1 MIRGSIGFGAMLPAW
16 LPAQDSAAARL
27 PTVQVTVTRE
37 SGRSPLELPYAISV
51 THPDSL
57 RPGLRRLAL
66 DEMLAVLPGIAV
78 ANRNNP
84 TQDPRI
90 TIRGFG
96 ARSAFGVRGVRVL
109 RDGIPLTLP
118 DGQTPVDYIDLESVE
133 SIEVIRGTAS
143 SLYGNAGGGVVDLR
157 SAPPPLARLGG
168 AVRYVGGEDGL
179 QRLHG
184 SIGGTSAPL
193 AYQASVTDT
202 RTDGFRDYAQQRTTH
217 AMARATLDRGS
228 SLWSAQVIGFDMP
241 VAENPGGLTAAEVA
255 ATPDTSD
262 PRSRRK
268 LARKDVRQ
276 GQLALAYS
284 RAGERLDLSAAVYG
298 GVRDLYNPLPFAII
312 GVDRVSYGA
321 TFQGSADGAIGGVQ
335 HRLTFGVDVQR
346 QNDDRVEYA
355 NCNQPTL
362 PPLPPAGTCDAPD
375 GERGSLT
382 RTQIERVTGIG
393 PYVKGEVPLGSRLS
407 VTLGIRTDIVSFDV
421 TDRFLSDGDD
431 SGNERMSQTSPMIGL
446 VAQLGPLTAIHASV
460 SSAFETPTATEMG
473 NKPDGSGGINP
484 ELDAQNSVT
493 YEVGMKGVLLSA
505 LQYDIAIFDTEVKD
519 ELIPFEDGVGGR
531 RYFRNAGRTRRR
543 GAEIGLRAERGPLRV
558 AGAYSYSDFEFAD
571 FVVLGTGYTGNR
583 IPGIPVNQGQASLT
597 WVNRLGAATV
607 EGIAVGRVAVNDGN
621 SAYAPGYELLNL
633 RVTGDIALAGG
644 RRVAPV
650 IGVQNLF
657 DRRYMGSVS
666 VNAALDRFF
675 EPGPGRTFF
684 GGLSVGLGR

>member
-1 MIRGSIGFGAMLPAW
+1 MLPA
-16 LPAQDSAAARL
+16 LLAGQDSAASRL

-51 THPDSL
+51 AAPDSL

-66 DEMLAVLPGIAV
+66 DEMLALLPGVAV

-133 SIEVIRGTAS
+133 SVEVIRGTAS

-157 SAPPPLARLGG
+157 SAPPPLTPLGG
-168 AVRYVGGEDGL
+168 AVRYVGGEGGL

-184 SIGGTSAPL
+184 TFGGTSAPL

-217 AMARATLDRGS
+217 AMARATLDRGA
-228 SLWSAQVIGFDMP
+228 SLWSAQLIGFDMP
-241 VAENPGGLTAAEVA
+241 VAENPGALTAAEVA

-284 RAGERLDLSAAVYG
+284 RAGDRLDLSGAVYG
-298 GVRDLYNPLPFAII
+298 GARDLYNPLPFAII
-312 GVDRVSYGA
+312 GVDRTSYGA
-321 TFQGSADGAIGGVQ
+321 AFQGSADGAIGRAE

-346 QNDDRVEYA
+346 QNDDRTEHA
-355 NCNQPTL
+355 NCNQPAL
-362 PPLPPAGTCDAPD
+362 PPTPPAGTCDAPE

-382 RTQIERVTGIG
+382 RSQIERVTGIG
-393 PYVKGEVPLGSRLS
+393 PYVRGEIPLGSVFS
-407 VTLGIRTDIVSFDV
+407 VTLGLRTDIVSFEV
-421 TDRFLSDGDD
+421 TDRFTSDGDD
-431 SGNERMSQTSPMIGL
+431 SGKETMSQTSPMAGL
-446 VAQLGPLTAIHASV
+446 VARLGPLTAVHASV

-484 ELDAQNSVT
+484 ALKPQKSLT
-493 YEVGMKGVLLSA
+493 YEVGIKGLLLSA
-505 LQYDIAIFDTEVKD
+505 LQYDLAVFNTDVEK
-519 ELIPFEDGVGGR
+519 ELVPFEAGVGGR
-531 RYFRNAGRTRRR
+531 RFFQNAGKTRRR
-543 GAEIGLRAERGPLRV
+543 GAEIGVQAERGPFRV
-558 AGAYSYSDFEFAD
+558 AGSYSYSDFEFVD
-571 FVVLGTGYTGNR
+571 FKPLGTVYDGNR
-583 IPGIPVNQGQASLT
+583 IPGLPVNQGQASLT
-597 WVNRLGAATV
+597 WMGRLASATA
-607 EGIAVGRVAVNDGN
+607 EGIAVGRVAANDAN
-621 SAYAPGYELLNL
+621 SVYAPAYELLNL

-650 IGVQNLF
+650 IGVQNVF